1 MSDLRTVWFP
11 CRMRVWAVL
20 VAACALLV
28 GVTPA
33 SAEPRVFGG
42 SVAVGNPIVVGTA
55 YLSGNLFRI
64 CSASVWKPRV
74 LLTAAH
80 CVTEENTGAVID
92 PARLQLNTPGAP
104 YQLVGGSLAAR
115 SPARVVQIITPPGF
129 VQVGRQVVANDI
141 AALVLD
147 SDIGPTAI
155 SRLASRAEIG
165 LWTSQNAAVFAAG
178 YGRTSLTGGGGDVPA
193 QVSLPLAGIDEDY
206 RGSTGWVIN
215 SRTAGVGDICSGDSG
230 GPRWASSAT
239 GNLLAGVIAGGSCG
253 TSAVGAASFV
263 PITYLSIM
271 NPALAATGN
280 PLVPSGPTDVKSVVV
295 GNTRTTWWTAP
306 EIAPEFATSYQVVGI
321 DGAMVCNAADLVCT
335 APVASIPGEAAVRS
349 LNAQGE
355 GDSSLV
361 PAFTVLTPAAPRVK
375 ARSGAVQIGVTPVDY
390 PRVSAY
396 SVRTTGGKEVCRIAS
411 DAVPLRCTVDVRSG
425 KHRYRV
431 LAITPEGRSAVSD
444 WSRTVRVK

>member
-1 MSDLRTVWFP
+1 
-11 CRMRVWAVL
+11 MRIWAVL
-20 VAACALLV
+20 IAACALLV
-28 GVTPA
+28 GGTPA

-55 YLSGNLFRI
+55 YLTGNLYRI
-64 CSASVWKPRV
+64 CSASVWRPRI

-80 CVTEENTGAVID
+80 CVTEENSGALID
-92 PARLQLNTPGAP
+92 PSRLQLNAPGAP
-104 YQLVGGSLAAR
+104 YQFVGGSLVAR

-147 SDIGPTAI
+147 TDIGPTAI

-165 LWTSQNAAVFAAG
+165 LWTSQNAPVFAAG
-178 YGRTSLTGGGGDVPA
+178 YGRTSATGGGGDVPA

-230 GPRWASSAT
+230 GPRWSASPT

-253 TSAVGAASFV
+253 TSIVGAASFV
-263 PITYLSIM
+263 PITYLAEM
-271 NPALAATGN
+271 NAALAATGN
-280 PLVPSGPTDVKSVVV
+280 PLIPSGPTNVKSAVV
-295 GNTRTTWWTAP
+295 GTTRTTWWTAP
-306 EIAPEFATSYQVVGI
+306 QVAPEFATSYQVVGI
-321 DGAMVCNAADLVCT
+321 DGNVVCNAPGTVCT
-335 APVASIPGEAAVRS
+335 APVAAVPGEAAVRS
-349 LNAQGE
+349 VNVQGE
-355 GDSSLV
+355 GDTSLV
-361 PAFTVLTPAAPRVK
+361 PAFTVLTPDAPRVK
-375 ARSGAVQIGVTPVDY
+375 ARRGAVQIGVTPVDY
-390 PRVSAY
+390 PRVTAY
-396 SVRTTGGKEVCRIAS
+396 SVRTTGGKQVCTIRS
-411 DAVPLRCTVDVRSG
+411 DAASLRCTVDVKSG

-431 LAITPEGRSAVSD
+431 LAITPEGPSAVSE